1 MTEEKKPPEQI
12 TTRIWRE
19 TAEEDNPFAASA
31 CFCGGYDVYGDLLG
45 KASYVEYLYLLFKL
59 ERPTSSQ
66 AKLLEGL
73 AVALANPGPR
83 DHSVRAAMCSAVG
96 GSTRASALIAALSVG
111 AGNLGGGREV
121 YTAAQYWMQCGTDF
135 GAWEKMIQEP
145 PIEERA
151 DVWPTMEH
159 PPGFDPNGV
168 SCPTPVKQTLAYLSS
183 LDNEDGHYLSWLASN
198 REKLEQVAGLPLGMS
213 GVAAAALADLEFS
226 PEQSEM
232 LYLLLRLPGAAA
244 HSLEQELGWRK
255 YPFFGDGLKFSDNAE
270 LSNGR
275 GDNDPSQ

>member
-12 TTRIWRE
+12 STRIWRE

-83 DHSVRAAMCSAVG
+83 DHSVRAAMCAGVG
-96 GSTRASALIAALSVG
+96 GSTHASALIGALSVG

-121 YTAAQYWMQCGTDF
+121 YTAVQYWLHCGTEIDT
-135 GAWEKMIQEP
+135 WRKMINEP
-145 PIEERA
+145 PVEERA
-151 DVWPTMEH
+151 DVWMPIEH
-159 PPGFDPNGV
+159 PPGFDPNGA
-168 SCPTPVKQTLAYLSS
+168 SCPTPVKQTLDHLAEVSGSDHLF
-183 LDNEDGHYLSWLASN
+183 WLQKN
-198 REKLEQVAGLPLGMS
+198 RETLEAITGLPLTMS
-213 GVAAAALADLEFS
+213 GVAAASMVALELN
-226 PEQSEM
+226 PEQAEM
-232 LYLLLRLPGAAA
+232 LYLLLRLPGAAV
-244 HSLEQELGWRK
+244 HSLEQEKLGWRK
-255 YPFFGDGLKFSDNAE
+255 YPFFGDGLK
-270 LSNGR
+270 LL
-275 GDNDPSQ
+275 NDPGPADVVKKEVQE